1 MIMAIGE
8 TIRAKRRALNLTQIE
23 LARRTGLSRQAL
35 GAIEAGLYQPGI
47 GAALSLARELG
58 ETVERLFGVED
69 EKEGRHLD
77 ARWYD
82 DIADSRPSRR
92 ARASLG
98 RVGGRIVAVPQHPA
112 GLSLSPVAG
121 IVARRKG
128 NRAEVVTYNSSDE
141 IDAALLIAGCDHSV
155 TLLADWMTRHH
166 SPARL
171 VPIPCSSSRAL
182 GALVKGCAHTAG
194 VHLRDA
200 HAEDYNLESVSR
212 ALGRRAAIVVT
223 FARWEVGLAV
233 RARNPLGIA
242 TIADLARP
250 RLRIANRE
258 AGSGARAVLDAGLKE
273 AGIRHDRIAG
283 YQSEYS
289 GHLEVA
295 NAIASG
301 QADTGVTLRVAA
313 DAYELEFIRL
323 REERYDL
330 VILAAEVDKAPV
342 RAMLDTLNSRR
353 FAREISQFCGYDTEP
368 MGRVVAR
375 LNMEAPADS

>member
-8 TIRAKRRALNLTQIE
+8 TIRAKRRALNLTQVE

-35 GAIEAGLYQPGI
+35 GAIEAGIYQPGI

-82 DIADSRPSRR
+82 DIADSKSSRR
-92 ARASLG
+92 PHASLG
-98 RVGGRIVAVPQHPA
+98 RVGGRIVAVPQNAA

-141 IDAALLIAGCDHSV
+141 IDAALLIAGCDPSV

-182 GALVKGCAHTAG
+182 DALIKGCAHTAG

-200 HAEDYNLESVSR
+200 DAEDYNLESVSR
-212 ALGRRAAIVVT
+212 VLGRRAAIVVT

-233 RARNPLGIA
+233 RSGNPLGIA
-242 TIADLARP
+242 TIADLAKP

-258 AGSGARAVLDAGLKE
+258 PGSGARAVLDAGLKQ
-273 AGIRHDRIAG
+273 AGIRPDRIAG
-283 YQSEYS
+283 YQSEYRS
-289 GHLEVA
+289 HLEVA

-313 DAYELEFIRL
+313 DAYDLEFIRL

-342 RAMLDTLNSRR
+342 RAMLDTINSRR

-375 LNMEAPADS
+375 LNMEVPADN

>member
-1 MIMAIGE
+1 MAIGE

-69 EKEGRHLD
+69 EKEGRHLN

-82 DIADSRPSRR
+82 DIVYSRSSSRS
-92 ARASLG
+92 RASLG
-98 RVGGRIVAVPQHPA
+98 RVGGRIVAVPQNAA

-141 IDAALLIAGCDHSV
+141 IDTALLIAGCDPSV

-182 GALVKGCAHTAG
+182 DALVKGCAHTAG

-200 HAEDYNLESVSR
+200 DAEDYNLESVSR

-233 RARNPLGIA
+233 RARNPLGIT

-258 AGSGARAVLDAGLKE
+258 PGSGARAVLDAGLKQ
-273 AGIRHDRIAG
+273 AGIRPHRIAG

-313 DAYELEFIRL
+313 DAYDLEFIRL

-368 MGRVVAR
+368 MGRMVAR
-375 LNMEAPADS
+375 LNMEAPAGN

>member
-1 MIMAIGE
+1 MAIGE
-8 TIRAKRRALNLTQIE
+8 TIRAKRRGLNLTQIE

-35 GAIEAGLYQPGI
+35 GAIEAGIYQPGI

-69 EKEGRHLD
+69 EKEGRHLE

-82 DIADSRPSRR
+82 DIADSRPSQRP
-92 ARASLG
+92 RASLG
-98 RVGGRIVAVPQHPA
+98 RVGGRIVAVPQHAA

-128 NRAEVVTYNSSDE
+128 TRAEVVTYNSSDE
-141 IDAALLIAGCDHSV
+141 IDAALLIAGCDPSV

-182 GALVKGCAHTAG
+182 DALVKGCAHTAG

-200 HAEDYNLESVSR
+200 DAEDYNLESVSH

-242 TIADLARP
+242 TIADLAKP

-258 AGSGARAVLDAGLKE
+258 PGSGARAVLDAGLKQT
-273 AGIRHDRIAG
+273 GIRPDRIAG
-283 YQSEYS
+283 YQSKYS

-313 DAYELEFIRL
+313 DAYDLEFIRL

-330 VILAAEVDKAPV
+330 VILAAEADKAPV

-375 LNMEAPADS
+375 LNMEVPADN

>member
-35 GAIEAGLYQPGI
+35 GAIESGVYQPGI

-69 EKEGRHLD
+69 EKEGRHL
-77 ARWYD
+77 AAHWYD
-82 DIADSRPSRR
+82 DIVDSRSSRR
-92 ARASLG
+92 PRASLG
-98 RVGGRIVAVPQHPA
+98 RVGGRVVAVPQNAA

-141 IDAALLIAGCDHSV
+141 IDAALLIAGCDPSV

-171 VPIPCSSSRAL
+171 VPILCSSSRAL
-182 GALVKGCAHTAG
+182 DALVRGCAHTAG

-200 HAEDYNLESVSR
+200 DAEDYNLESVSR

-233 RARNPLGIA
+233 RARNPFGIA

-258 AGSGARAVLDAGLKE
+258 PGSGARAVLDTGLRQ
-273 AGIRHDRIAG
+273 AGIRPDRVAG

-375 LNMEAPADS
+375 LNMEAPAGN

>member
-35 GAIEAGLYQPGI
+35 GAIEAGIYQPSV

-58 ETVERLFGVED
+58 ETVERLFDVQS
-69 EKEGRHLD
+69 EKEGRHLN
-77 ARWYD
+77 ALWYD
-82 DIADSRPSRR
+82 EIVDCKTSKRP
-92 ARASLG
+92 RASLG
-98 RVGGRIVAVPQHPA
+98 RVGGRIVAVPQNAA

-121 IVARRKG
+121 ILARLKG
-128 NRAEVVTYNSSDE
+128 NRAEVLTYNSSDE
-141 IDAALLIAGCDHSV
+141 IDAALLIAGCDPSV

-171 VPIPCSSSRAL
+171 VSIPCSSTRAL
-182 GALVKGCAHTAG
+182 DALVKGCAHTAG

-200 HAEDYNLESVSR
+200 DAEDYNLESVR
-212 ALGRRAAIVVT
+212 HALGRRAAIVVT

-233 RARNPLGIA
+233 RAGNPFGIS
-242 TIADLARP
+242 TIAELTKP

-258 AGSGARAVLDAGLKE
+258 PGSGARAVLDLGLKQ
-273 AGIRHDRIAG
+273 ARIRPDRIGG
-283 YQSEYS
+283 YQTEYS

-295 NAIASG
+295 SAIASG
-301 QADTGVTLRVAA
+301 HADTGVTLRVAA
-313 DAYELEFIRL
+313 DAYDLEFIPL

-330 VILAAEVDKAPV
+330 VILAAEADTPPV

-368 MGRVVAR
+368 MGRVVAH
-375 LNMEAPADS
+375 LNMEAPATN

>member
-35 GAIEAGLYQPGI
+35 GAIEAGIYQPGI

-69 EKEGRHLD
+69 EKEGRHLE
-77 ARWYD
+77 AGWYD
-82 DIADSRPSRR
+82 DIADSRPSKRP
-92 ARASLG
+92 RASLG
-98 RVGGRIVAVPQHPA
+98 RVGGRIVAVPQHAA

-121 IVARRKG
+121 IVARRKAT
-128 NRAEVVTYNSSDE
+128 RAEVVTYNSSDE
-141 IDAALLIAGCDHSV
+141 IDAALLIAGCDPSV

-182 GALVKGCAHTAG
+182 DALVKGCAHTAG

-200 HAEDYNLESVSR
+200 DAEDYNLESVSH

-242 TIADLARP
+242 TIADLAKP

-258 AGSGARAVLDAGLKE
+258 PGSGARAVLEAGLKE
-273 AGIRHDRIAG
+273 ADIRPDRIAG

-313 DAYELEFIRL
+313 DAYDLEFIRL

-330 VILAAEVDKAPV
+330 VILAAEADKAPV

-353 FAREISQFCGYDTEP
+353 FAREIGQFCGYDTEP

-375 LNMEAPADS
+375 LNMEVPADN

>member
-1 MIMAIGE
+1 MAIGE
-8 TIRAKRRALNLTQIE
+8 TIRAKRRGLNLTQIE

-35 GAIEAGLYQPGI
+35 GAIEAGIYQPGI

-69 EKEGRHLD
+69 EKEGRHLE

-82 DIADSRPSRR
+82 DIADSRPSQRP
-92 ARASLG
+92 RASLG
-98 RVGGRIVAVPQHPA
+98 RVGGRIVAVPQHAA

-128 NRAEVVTYNSSDE
+128 TRAEVVTYNSSDE
-141 IDAALLIAGCDHSV
+141 IDAALLIAGCDPSV

-182 GALVKGCAHTAG
+182 DALVKGCAHTAG

-200 HAEDYNLESVSR
+200 DAEDYNLESVSR

-233 RARNPLGIA
+233 RAGNPLGIA
-242 TIADLARP
+242 TIADFAKP

-258 AGSGARAVLDAGLKE
+258 PGSGARAVLDAGLKQ
-273 AGIRHDRIAG
+273 AGIRSDRIAG

-313 DAYELEFIRL
+313 DAYDLEFIGL

-330 VILAAEVDKAPV
+330 VILAAEADKAPV

-353 FAREISQFCGYDTEP
+353 FAREISQFCGYDTET

-375 LNMEAPADS
+375 LNMEAPADN

>member
-1 MIMAIGE
+1 MAIGD
-8 TIRAKRRALNLTQIE
+8 TIRAKRRALGLTQIE

-58 ETVERLFGVED
+58 ETVERLFGAED
-69 EKEGRHLD
+69 EKEGRRLEAH
-77 ARWYD
+77 WYD
-82 DIADSRPSRR
+82 EVADSSRR
-92 ARASLG
+92 RRASLG
-98 RVGGRIVAVPQHPA
+98 RVGGRIVAVPQNAA

-121 IVARRKG
+121 IVARQKG
-128 NRAEVVTYNSSDE
+128 TRAEIATYNSSDE
-141 IDAALLIAGCDHSV
+141 IDAALLIAGCDPSV

-171 VPIPCSSSRAL
+171 VPMPCSSSRAL
-182 GALVKGCAHTAG
+182 DALVKGCAHTAG

-200 HAEDYNLESVSR
+200 DAEDYNLKSVSR

-233 RARNPLGIA
+233 PAGNPRGLS
-242 TIADLARP
+242 TIADLAQP
-250 RLRIANRE
+250 RIRIANRE
-258 AGSGARAVLDAGLKE
+258 PGSGARAVLDAGLKH
-273 AGIRHDRIAG
+273 AGIRPDRISG
-283 YQSEYS
+283 YQSQYS

-295 NAIASG
+295 NGIAAH
-301 QADTGVTLRVAA
+301 QADTGVTLRIAA
-313 DAYELEFIRL
+313 DAYDLEFISL

-353 FAREISQFCGYDTEP
+353 FARELSQLCGYDTEP
-368 MGRVVAR
+368 MGQVVAR
-375 LNMEAPADS
+375 LNMEVPAGS

>member
-1 MIMAIGE
+1 MAIGE

-35 GAIEAGLYQPGI
+35 GAIEAGLYQPSVGV
-47 GAALSLARELG
+47 ALSLARELG
-58 ETVERLFGVED
+58 ETVERLFGVESG
-69 EKEGRHLD
+69 KEGRHLD
-77 ARWYD
+77 AHWYD
-82 DIADSRPSRR
+82 EMADRWSNRHP
-92 ARASLG
+92 RASLG
-98 RVGGRIVAVPQHPA
+98 RVGGRIVAVPQNA
-112 GLSLSPVAG
+112 ADLSLSPVAG
-121 IVARRKG
+121 MVARRKG
-128 NRAEVVTYNSSDE
+128 SRAEVVTYNSSEE
-141 IDAALLIAGCDHSV
+141 IDAALLIAGCDPSV
-155 TLLADWMTRHH
+155 TLLGDWMARHH

-182 GALVKGCAHTAG
+182 DALVKGCAHTAG

-200 HAEDYNLESVSR
+200 DAENYNLQSVRR

-233 RARNPLGIA
+233 RVGNLFGIS

-258 AGSGARAVLDAGLKE
+258 RGSGARAVLDSGLKQ
-273 AGIRHDRIAG
+273 AGIRPDRIGG
-283 YQSEYS
+283 YESEYS

-295 NAIASG
+295 SAIASS
-301 QADTGVTLRVAA
+301 QADSGVTLRVAA
-313 DAYELEFIRL
+313 DAYDLEFIPL

-330 VILAAEVDKAPV
+330 VILAAEADTPPV
-342 RAMLDTLNSRR
+342 RSMLDTLSSGQ
-353 FAREISQFCGYDTEP
+353 FAREISQFCSYDTEP

-375 LNMEAPADS
+375 LNIEAPAD

>member
-35 GAIEAGLYQPGI
+35 GAIEAGIYQPGI

-77 ARWYD
+77 AHWYD
-82 DIADSRPSRR
+82 DIVDSRSSRR

-98 RVGGRIVAVPQHPA
+98 RVGGRIVAVPQNAA

-141 IDAALLIAGCDHSV
+141 IDAALLIAGCDPSV

-182 GALVKGCAHTAG
+182 DALVRGCAHTAG

-200 HAEDYNLESVSR
+200 DAEDYNLESVSR

-233 RARNPLGIA
+233 RARNPLGLA
-242 TIADLARP
+242 TVADFAKP

-258 AGSGARAVLDAGLKE
+258 AGSGARAVLDAGLKQ
-273 AGIRHDRIAG
+273 AGIRPDRIAG

-375 LNMEAPADS
+375 LNMEAPAGN

>member
-1 MIMAIGE
+1 MAIGE

-35 GAIEAGLYQPGI
+35 GAIEAGIYQPGI

-69 EKEGRHLD
+69 EKEGRRLD
-77 ARWYD
+77 AHWYD
-82 DIADSRPSRR
+82 DIADSRSSRR
-92 ARASLG
+92 PRASLG
-98 RVGGRIVAVPQHPA
+98 RVAGRIVAVPQTAA

-121 IVARRKG
+121 MVARRKG
-128 NRAEVVTYNSSDE
+128 RRAEVVTYNSSDE
-141 IDAALLIAGCDHSV
+141 VDAALLIAGCDPSV

-182 GALVKGCAHTAG
+182 DALVKGCAHTAG

-200 HAEDYNLESVSR
+200 DAEDYNLESVGH

-242 TIADLARP
+242 TIADLAKP

-258 AGSGARAVLDAGLKE
+258 PGSGARAVLDAGLKQT
-273 AGIRHDRIAG
+273 GIRPDRIAG

-313 DAYELEFIRL
+313 DAYDLEFIRL

-330 VILAAEVDKAPV
+330 VILAAEADKAPV

-375 LNMEAPADS
+375 LNMEVPTDN

>member
-1 MIMAIGE
+1 MAIGE

-35 GAIEAGLYQPGI
+35 GAIEAGIYQPGI

-69 EKEGRHLD
+69 EKDGRHLD
-77 ARWYD
+77 AHWYD
-82 DIADSRPSRR
+82 DNSRSSRR
-92 ARASLG
+92 PRASLG
-98 RVGGRIVAVPQHPA
+98 RVAGRIVAVPQTAA

-128 NRAEVVTYNSSDE
+128 HRAEVVTYNSSDQ
-141 IDAALLIAGCDHSV
+141 IDAALLIAGCDPSV
-155 TLLADWMTRHH
+155 TMLADWMTRHH

-171 VPIPCSSSRAL
+171 VPMPCSSSRAL
-182 GALVKGCAHTAG
+182 DALVKGCAHIAG
-194 VHLRDA
+194 VHLRDS

-233 RARNPLGIA
+233 RAGNPLGIG

-258 AGSGARAVLDAGLKE
+258 PGSGARAVLDTGLKQ
-273 AGIRHDRIAG
+273 AGIRPDRIAG
-283 YQSEYS
+283 YRSEYG

-301 QADTGVTLRVAA
+301 QADTGITLRVAA
-313 DAYELEFIRL
+313 DAYDLEFIRL

-353 FAREISQFCGYDTEP
+353 FAREISQFCSYDTEP

-375 LNMEAPADS
+375 LNMEASADN

>member
-1 MIMAIGE
+1 MAIGE

-35 GAIEAGLYQPGI
+35 GAIESGVYQPGV

-82 DIADSRPSRR
+82 DIADSKSSRR
-92 ARASLG
+92 PRASLG
-98 RVGGRIVAVPQHPA
+98 RVGGRIVAVPQDTA

-121 IVARRKG
+121 IVAQRKG
-128 NRAEVVTYNSSDE
+128 NHAEVVTYNSSDE
-141 IDAALLIAGCDHSV
+141 IDAALLIAGCDPSV

-182 GALVKGCAHTAG
+182 DALVKGCAHTAG

-200 HAEDYNLESVSR
+200 DAEDYNLESVSR

-223 FARWEVGLAV
+223 FARWEAGLAV
-233 RARNPLGIA
+233 RAGNPLGIA
-242 TIADLARP
+242 TIADLAKP
-250 RLRIANRE
+250 RLQIANRE
-258 AGSGARAVLDAGLKE
+258 PGSGARAVLDAGLKQ
-273 AGIRHDRIAG
+273 AGIRPDRIAG
-283 YQSEYS
+283 YQSEYG

-313 DAYELEFIRL
+313 DAYDLEFIRL

-330 VILAAEVDKAPV
+330 VILAAEAETPPV
-342 RAMLDTLNSRR
+342 KAMLDSLSSRR

-375 LNMEAPADS
+375 LNMEAPADD

>member
-1 MIMAIGE
+1 MAIGE
-8 TIRAKRRALNLTQIE
+8 TIRAKRRGLNLTQIE

-35 GAIEAGLYQPGI
+35 GAIEAGIYQPGI

-69 EKEGRHLD
+69 EKEGRHLE

-82 DIADSRPSRR
+82 DIADSRPSQRP
-92 ARASLG
+92 RASLG
-98 RVGGRIVAVPQHPA
+98 RVGGRIVAVPQHAA

-128 NRAEVVTYNSSDE
+128 TRAEVVTYNSSDE
-141 IDAALLIAGCDHSV
+141 IDAALLIAGCDPSV

-182 GALVKGCAHTAG
+182 DALVKGCAHTAG

-200 HAEDYNLESVSR
+200 DAEDYNLESVSH

-233 RARNPLGIA
+233 RAGNPLGIA
-242 TIADLARP
+242 TIADIAKP

-258 AGSGARAVLDAGLKE
+258 PGSGARAVLDAGLKQ
-273 AGIRHDRIAG
+273 AGLRSDRIAG

-295 NAIASG
+295 SAIASG

-313 DAYELEFIRL
+313 DAYDLEFIRL

-330 VILAAEVDKAPV
+330 VILAAESDKAPV

-375 LNMEAPADS
+375 LNMEVPADN

>member
-1 MIMAIGE
+1 MAIGE

-35 GAIEAGLYQPGI
+35 GAIEAGIYQPGI

-82 DIADSRPSRR
+82 DIADSRSSKRP
-92 ARASLG
+92 RASLG
-98 RVGGRIVAVPQHPA
+98 RVGGRIVAVPQNAA

-128 NRAEVVTYNSSDE
+128 TRAEVVTYNSSDE
-141 IDAALLIAGCDHSV
+141 IDAALLIAGCDPSV

-182 GALVKGCAHTAG
+182 DALVKGCAHTAG

-200 HAEDYNLESVSR
+200 DAEDYNLESVSH

-233 RARNPLGIA
+233 RARNPL
-242 TIADLARP
+242 
-250 RLRIANRE
+250 
-258 AGSGARAVLDAGLKE
+258 
-273 AGIRHDRIAG
+273 RHCDHRRS
-283 YQSEYS
+283 QRNHDCESP
-289 GHLEVA
+289 
-295 NAIASG
+295 IAS
-301 QADTGVTLRVAA
+301 
-313 DAYELEFIRL
+313 
-323 REERYDL
+323 
-330 VILAAEVDKAPV
+330 PV
-342 RAMLDTLNSRR
+342 RAREWYSTL
-353 FAREISQFCGYDTEP
+353 
-368 MGRVVAR
+368 V
-375 LNMEAPADS
+375 